1 MVDELLNDFM
11 IIYEE
16 NDVFEN
22 VINDVIMYCFQNMRI
37 CKS

>member
-22 VINDVIMYCFQNMRI
+22 VINDVIMYRFQNMRI
-37 CKS
+37 RKS